1 MSYEKNTTNCFD
13 LPSEYLKKV
22 EANIWELKLPRT
34 NHQCPR
40 CHNSTDKVHDYRIQ
54 TIKATSLV
62 AHTVRYHKRRY
73 VCTSCGKV
81 FPEQAPF
88 LSRYQRMTKTL
99 ICQLIVEH
107 GMLSTSKDIARRYHV
122 SAPTVSR
129 LFSRVAPDSHKLPE
143 AISLDEFKGD
153 AGAKFQVVLNDL
165 VNYTCCNIFPDRS
178 VDKLYAS
185 LLEYPLKERLKVLY
199 VSIDLSAM
207 FRSLVRKCF
216 PHAEIIADKF
226 HAVRMANDALDTIRK
241 DVQKALSADQRK
253 YFKRSRYLL
262 LKREDALTT
271 DEDRR
276 ARTVLLS
283 CSEKLSA
290 AYAMKEAYFSIMES
304 KSKEEFMFR
313 LKRFQLAVEETKLA
327 PFLKLLRTTL
337 AWKKE
342 LLNACLTGLNNG
354 FTEGCN
360 TTIKTLKRLAY
371 GFRNFENFKRR
382 ILFLLNDT
390 ERIKQRMKR
399 QRGDTA
405 A

>member
-1 MSYEKNTTNCFD
+1 
-13 LPSEYLKKV
+13 
-22 EANIWELKLPRT
+22 
-34 NHQCPR
+34 
-40 CHNSTDKVHDYRIQ
+40 
-54 TIKATSLV
+54 
-62 AHTVRYHKRRY
+62 
-73 VCTSCGKV
+73 
-81 FPEQAPF
+81 
-88 LSRYQRMTKTL
+88 
-99 ICQLIVEH
+99 
-107 GMLSTSKDIARRYHV
+107 
-122 SAPTVSR
+122 
-129 LFSRVAPDSHKLPE
+129 
-143 AISLDEFKGD
+143 
-153 AGAKFQVVLNDL
+153 
-165 VNYTCCNIFPDRS
+165 
-178 VDKLYAS
+178 
-185 LLEYPLKERLKVLY
+185 
-199 VSIDLSAM
+199 
-207 FRSLVRKCF
+207 
-216 PHAEIIADKF
+216 
-226 HAVRMANDALDTIRK
+226 MANDALDTIRK

-399 QRGDTA
+399 QRRHKNTLDRIHPIECNHNI
-405 A
+405 